1 MCSEC
6 WLCCGHVHRGDRVVI
21 VVEPPTGFEWLA
33 DLMFHEWCMQELV
46 FMYPALGKVPNLDLD
61 ERRAGE

>member
-1 MCSEC
+1 
-6 WLCCGHVHRGDRVVI
+6 VVI
-21 VVEPPTGFEWLA
+21 VVEPPTDFDWLG